1 MGSPPAELITM
12 HLLVL
17 TLLCLT
23 SATLALVHY
32 PNGAAVPYNGALIAA
47 TNAHLASK
55 GYLGFH
61 PGYYLG
67 RKKREAD
74 AQVYPL
80 AYGYPYTLPYA
91 VPVAPFVAHPNG
103 AVVPLEPK
111 DVVEARA
118 DHLAAHAAAGRRK
131 READPLVHYPNGAAV
146 PYNGA
151 LIAATNNHLASKG
164 YLGYYNPY
172 FALGRKKRE
181 ADAQYLP
188 LAYGYPYHLPYAV
201 PVAPFVAH
209 PNGAVVPLEPKDV
222 VEARADHLA
231 AHAAAVAEN

>member
-47 TNAHLASK
+47 TNAHLVSK
-55 GYLGFH
+55 GYLGYH

-80 AYGYPYTLPYA
+80 AYGYPTPCPMLSLSPPLWPTPTVPWSLWSLRMWSRPELTILLLMLLLEERREKLTPLSTTLMELQ
-91 VPVAPFVAHPNG
+91 FRTTE
-103 AVVPLEPK
+103 L
-111 DVVEARA
+111 
-118 DHLAAHAAAGRRK
+118 
-131 READPLVHYPNGAAV
+131 
-146 PYNGA
+146 
-151 LIAATNNHLASKG
+151 
-164 YLGYYNPY
+164 
-172 FALGRKKRE
+172 
-181 ADAQYLP
+181 
-188 LAYGYPYHLPYAV
+188 
-201 PVAPFVAH
+201 
-209 PNGAVVPLEPKDV
+209 
-222 VEARADHLA
+222 
-231 AHAAAVAEN
+231 